1 MQKLRL
7 QWIRW
12 QNISQILTD
21 VVGKRRLITL
31 NNYLI
36 DVQYRSSR
44 CENYVL
50 STHYFIFT
58 SLSLSYSY
66 LGRYIH
72 NFLLNIFHLMI
83 YHQNILFV
91 TFLYWIHFC
100 MIFGNLLDNKTF
112 MIIVFLPNQW
122 HIEKITK
129 YRNINCKTNIV
140 ICLWNDA
147 NL

>member
-1 MQKLRL
+1 MRCQDIK
-7 QWIRW
+7 
-12 QNISQILTD
+12 QILTD
-21 VVGKRRLITL
+21 VVCKRRLITL

-66 LGRYIH
+66 LGRIYTQFFVKYISFNDLSSKH
-72 NFLLNIFHLMI
+72 FICDLPLLD
-83 YHQNILFV
+83 
-91 TFLYWIHFC
+91 TFLYDIWQFIRQYILC
-100 MIFGNLLDNKTF
+100 KTF